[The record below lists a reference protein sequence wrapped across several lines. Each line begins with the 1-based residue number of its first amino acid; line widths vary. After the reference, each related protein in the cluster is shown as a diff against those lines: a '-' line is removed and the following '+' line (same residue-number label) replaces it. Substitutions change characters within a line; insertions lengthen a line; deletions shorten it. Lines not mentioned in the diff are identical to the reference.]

1 MCLFTPAGAQCACPI
16 GLELIDKGK
25 KCIIP
30 EAFLLFT
37 REAEIKRM
45 SLSTHRVISVPLK
58 GIEKALSI
66 DFDIGDNRI
75 YWTDGKA
82 MVKHN
87 VVCDL

>member
-1 MCLFTPAGAQCACPI
+1 M

-30 EAFLLFT
+30 QAFLLFT

-45 SLSTHRVISVPLK
+45 SLSSHRVVIVPLK
-58 GIEKALSI
+58 GIQKAVSI

-75 YWTDGKA
+75 YWTDVDALVSFGA
-82 MVKHN
+82 FR
-87 VVCDL
+87 